1 MGQGQGTVSGDGRSG
16 LGRIRL
22 AHEASVRLGP
32 LWIEPSLCR
41 IERTGGEEVFLQPR
55 IMQVLVALVRAQGG
69 IVTRDDLIAS
79 CWDGVI
85 VGDDAINRVLGHL
98 RRLSEGV
105 GRDVLRIETITRV
118 GYRLLVAEPAKP
130 SGEPL
135 PPAPAGGGNR
145 LARICVLPF
154 ANMSEDPEQ
163 TYFSDGISEDIITDL
178 GKVSALTVTARN
190 TAFSFK
196 GRTVDPREIAAQLG
210 VGHVL
215 EGRVRKAG
223 SRIRVTVQL
232 IDGVTGDSVWAD
244 RFDRDLDDIFAIQD
258 EISGAIVT
266 ALRLRLLPEEKGTL
280 SRRGTENAE
289 AYTCYLMA
297 RQYLVGGNQG
307 SETGGDMIVRLC
319 TQALALDPGYGRA
332 WALLAHAQTYLR
344 VTGGQLEE
352 GLASAERAIALDPG
366 LAEAHAIRAR
376 QMFVQGRTEE
386 AARAI
391 ETALRLDPDSFE
403 VNESAGLL
411 AIKERRF
418 PAAATYYEKAAA
430 LMETSSAVAGM
441 LITCYAAMGARPA
454 VERAARM
461 TLERAEKAV
470 ARDPANGSAMG
481 YGISAL
487 AALGDAAGARAWIER
502 AQLVD
507 PTNNNMRYNA
517 ACSLIAQLGDI
528 DRGME
533 LLEVFFTHARS
544 GDLHHARL
552 DPDLE
557 GVRDDPRLIRMMDAA
572 ERRLA
577 RDAGAMDPGDP

>member
-41 IERTGGEEVFLQPR
+41 IERTGSEEVFLQPR

-196 GRTVDPREIAAQLG
+196 GRTVDPREIAAQL
-210 VGHVL
+210 
-215 EGRVRKAG
+215 A
-223 SRIRVTVQL
+223 Q
-232 IDGVTGDSVWAD
+232 
-244 RFDRDLDDIFAIQD
+244 
-258 EISGAIVT
+258 
-266 ALRLRLLPEEKGTL
+266 
-280 SRRGTENAE
+280 
-289 AYTCYLMA
+289 
-297 RQYLVGGNQG
+297 
-307 SETGGDMIVRLC
+307 
-319 TQALALDPGYGRA
+319 
-332 WALLAHAQTYLR
+332 AHAL
-344 VTGGQLEE
+344 GC
-352 GLASAERAIALDPG
+352 
-366 LAEAHAIRAR
+366 R
-376 QMFVQGRTEE
+376 QQR
-386 AARAI
+386 
-391 ETALRLDPDSFE
+391 
-403 VNESAGLL
+403 
-411 AIKERRF
+411 
-418 PAAATYYEKAAA
+418 
-430 LMETSSAVAGM
+430 
-441 LITCYAAMGARPA
+441 
-454 VERAARM
+454 
-461 TLERAEKAV
+461 
-470 ARDPANGSAMG
+470 
-481 YGISAL
+481 L
-487 AALGDAAGARAWIER
+487 AALLRQLRDPGARQAGVSILLVEHHMNLVMRVSDKVVALEFGIKIADGTPDEVRNEPEVIRAYLGESDDDAA
-502 AQLVD
+502 
-507 PTNNNMRYNA
+507 
-517 ACSLIAQLGDI
+517 
-528 DRGME
+528 
-533 LLEVFFTHARS
+533 H
-544 GDLHHARL
+544 
-552 DPDLE
+552 
-557 GVRDDPRLIRMMDAA
+557 
-572 ERRLA
+572 
-577 RDAGAMDPGDP
+577 